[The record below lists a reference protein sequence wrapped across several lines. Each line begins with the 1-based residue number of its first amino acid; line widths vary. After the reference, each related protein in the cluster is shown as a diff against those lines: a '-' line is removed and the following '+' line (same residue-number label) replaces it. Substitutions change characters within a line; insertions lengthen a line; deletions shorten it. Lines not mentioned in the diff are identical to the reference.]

1 MGGSYLDIQD
11 AFGLQENNNP
21 DRDLIN
27 LVVSTTTEFPQYQT
41 CLKEMV
47 PVVTPDWVTDSIKWE
62 SSIPQ
67 RPYSP
72 DPKFFFSK
80 VCATVAGIPQGDTAA
95 LLEILLGFGGQYS
108 DSPKYQTTHVITT
121 DNNHPYC
128 MLVRDKKPDV
138 KIVLP
143 HWIDD
148 CCRLRRRLDE
158 TPYLLP
164 NPSILSGH
172 SQSLSSLEINDLHIE
187 GNAPDSNDSTVG
199 MPAGDLE
206 SSSESGSLRFSQS
219 EGRRLSENERNL
231 FKGKHFYLGQDL
243 DLHQRSKRALSA
255 VIQQAGGKLLDQ
267 TDITNSNADP
277 QSNIYIGKWR
287 NSNEYVTASR
297 KGWIVG
303 NLEWVVWMITNEEW
317 QLPTKNLLHYPL
329 VQGGLK
335 ELNNVSIALT
345 GFTGESR
352 QRCIR
357 LIEALG
363 ASYNHALTIKC
374 QLLITSSKRSAKYR
388 AALKYNL
395 NVVNNLWLEET
406 YSKWEFQAVT
416 NPRYVD
422 FSAYSDSIRTAHFTE
437 LDTQV
442 LKRFYCSNVEINNS
456 DNSRLPSSSRPSA
469 HDKGKREPHAAT
481 FKSNSLAEPGFTT
494 GLSQKITNVS
504 AQKGKTQASS
514 NPAPDL
520 TNIKTQNSDN
530 KAFVNQNRDLA
541 ASNSSNSSGHQEKG
555 EEDTNKENRGLK
567 NSKIIPEKID
577 TNAFSLKPNDSDKT
591 PKTPSPS
598 KPETANKFSKPG
610 SAVSDT
616 PSVRVRGSARKA
628 QQSAAAKLKADVE
641 DMNQYEKVKKRK
653 LQNLP
658 LPEELMVADHTHLDQ
673 TKKKASDEV
682 TEMGSSVTESGDTNG
697 TTDDVEMI
705 DVERDANKPRK
716 HVKKKESTVMNETV
730 STSAKKRNTASS
742 PSSLLEKGRDDKHD
756 TPTKSSTA
764 KSRKRQKLHQDE
776 ALFNKETGKSL
787 SQDEVI
793 NKQKSLSAAAQSREN
808 MRRSATPNTSQV
820 ASTGN
825 SDTLATLSMTPS
837 KPKLAL
843 SNHLSHIK
851 VVGAPLHILPTSLT
865 LPSQKMLDSFALLGV
880 FIEDQPSKCN
890 YVISTKLARTEKLIK
905 ALAHG
910 VRLIGPKFFQDLAC
924 AIDGTDVPAY
934 LYADHSN
941 SDKKD
946 ELIVDVTDARYL
958 MPNDPQSCDQGFTTE
973 SVFLANYNRY
983 GHMNAKTAKRVTKP
997 GDDCGPLFRDYTFNY
1012 KQGTGVYGMYD
1023 SIAQEHGS
1031 NKGVE
1036 MKSFRTSRVTM
1047 LSAKEGIKGLRE
1059 IAEYV
1064 DKSTKSSQEDDAT
1077 SGASN
1082 EHYKVKI
1089 LITKPSSSK
1098 PKNSDSAYKPFIKSV
1113 ESEGYI
1119 PIVVSSQ
1126 WLIKCI
1132 FRSKVDFTS
1141 DVLWPTV

>member
-1 MGGSYLDIQD
+1 
-11 AFGLQENNNP
+11 
-21 DRDLIN
+21 
-27 LVVSTTTEFPQYQT
+27 
-41 CLKEMV
+41 MV

-172 SQSLSSLEINDLHIE
+172 SQSLSSLEINDLHIV

-206 SSSESGSLRFSQS
+206 SSSESGSLRLSQS
-219 EGRRLSENERNL
+219 EARRLSEKERNL
-231 FKGKHFYLGQDL
+231 FKGKRFYLGQDL
-243 DLHQRSKRALSA
+243 DLYQRSKRALSS
-255 VIQQAGGKLLDQ
+255 VIQQAGGKLLAQ
-267 TDITNSNADP
+267 NDITNSNADP

-287 NSNEYVTASR
+287 NSDEYVTASR

-374 QLLITSSKRSAKYR
+374 QLLIASSKRSAKYR

-406 YSKWEFQAVT
+406 YSKCEFQAVT

-422 FSAYSDSIRTAHFTE
+422 FSAGSDSVRTAHFTE

-442 LKRFYCSNVEINNS
+442 LKRFYCSNDEINNS
-456 DNSRLPSSSRPSA
+456 DNSKTPSSSRPSS
-469 HDKGKREPHAAT
+469 HDKGKMETHAST
-481 FKSNSLAEPGFTT
+481 FKSNSLTELGFTN
-494 GLSQKITNVS
+494 GLPQKSINVF

-514 NPAPDL
+514 KPAPDL
-520 TNIKTQNSDN
+520 KNISKTKDPENKALVNKNRGLVASNSDN
-530 KAFVNQNRDLA
+530 
-541 ASNSSNSSGHQEKG
+541 SSEQQVEG
-555 EEDTNKENRGLK
+555 EEDTNKENRGLD
-567 NSKIIPEKID
+567 NSMSIPEKID
-577 TNAFSLKPNDSDKT
+577 TNVFSLKPNDSDKT

-598 KPETANKFSKPG
+598 KPETTNKFSKPG

-658 LPEELMVADHTHLDQ
+658 LPEELAAADNTHLEQ
-673 TKKKASDEV
+673 TKKKASGEV
-682 TEMGSSVTESGDTNG
+682 TEMGSSVSELGDTNG
-697 TTDDVEMI
+697 ISDDVEMI
-705 DVERDANKPRK
+705 DVEKDANKPRK
-716 HVKKKESTVMNETV
+716 HVKKKTSTVMNETV
-730 STSAKKRNTASS
+730 STSAKKRNMASS

-756 TPTKSSTA
+756 TPTKLSTA
-764 KSRKRQKLHQDE
+764 KSRKRQKVHQDE
-776 ALFNKETGKSL
+776 ALFNKETEKSP
-787 SQDEVI
+787 SQDEVVH
-793 NKQKSLSAAAQSREN
+793 KQKSLSAAAQSREN
-808 MRRSATPNTSQV
+808 RKRSATPNTSQA

-825 SDTLATLSMTPS
+825 SDTLATLSITPS

-843 SNHLSHIK
+843 SNDLSHIK
-851 VVGAPLHILPTSLT
+851 IVGAPLHILPTSLT

-910 VRLIGPKFFQDLAC
+910 VILIGPKFFRDLAC
-924 AIDGTDVPAY
+924 AIDGTNVPAY
-934 LYADHSN
+934 LYADHSKG
-941 SDKKD
+941 DKKN
-946 ELIVDVTDARYL
+946 EIIVDVTDARYL

-973 SVFLANYNRY
+973 SVFLANHNRY
-983 GHMNAKTAKRVTKP
+983 GHMNAKTAKRAIKP
-997 GDDCGPLFRDYTFNY
+997 GDDCGPLFQDYTFNY

-1036 MKSFRTSRVTM
+1036 MKSFRTSRVTL

-1064 DKSTKSSQEDDAT
+1064 DKSTKSNQEEDDAT
-1077 SGASN
+1077 SSDNN

-1098 PKNSDSAYKPFIKSV
+1098 PKNGDSAYKPFIKSV

-1141 DVLWPTV
+1141 DVLWPVV